1 MPAGIEIYNYVTNQ
15 KGSPAIWSDTLGA
28 RPPAGF
34 TGRIFISID
43 TLEVY
48 RDNGFNWDLIGSG
61 GGGVNIYNSNGSLTG
76 TRFVNMAASQLWF
89 QQSFGS
95 DLEINFD
102 NPNASNAKTLFFN
115 RSTTRRIG
123 VSVKDNEIG
132 NNTGSNFYIDAY
144 GDNGLFL
151 LTPFAIERGTGQK
164 NLLANKNITNGTQV
178 LTGQYNI
185 TTSNYTNNIFL
196 TGGNPHGAN
205 HNNFTLKT
213 NGNLDIDNAIFLG
226 AQSNVLRVQG
236 PSGQVTNLPALG
248 LRASCANLNQIQFNL
263 SAGVNLIYTQLAVNQ
278 SLGIYRLTANG
289 TLQINNAYS
298 LLLNSL
304 NEYNYTNI
312 NFTGGRW
319 GIFQAGLLDI
329 NYFNG
334 PTLIGT
340 QINAGYKFDVS
351 GTIRSQDAI
360 SINLNTI
367 PAAGTNLTRLYC
379 NDIAPNHSAL
389 HIRNEN
395 GTILKMYQETTAVTA
410 ATVVHNPGGTAIKT
424 QDTFDGYTLEQVV
437 KALRNQGLLN

>member
-15 KGSPAIWSDTLGA
+15 KGSPAIWSDLLSS

-34 TGRIFISID
+34 TGRIFISIN
-43 TLEVY
+43 TYEIY
-48 RDNGFNWDLIGSG
+48 RDNGSSWDLLGATG
-61 GGGVNIYNSNGSLTG
+61 GPPINIYTSDGGLPGTRVMDLNNWRLLFRSNGRARIGIS
-76 TRFVNMAASQLWF
+76 NNAQSEKNIQF
-89 QQSFGS
+89 QT
-95 DLEINFD
+95 NFD
-102 NPNASNAKTLFFN
+102 P
-115 RSTTRRIG
+115 RI
-123 VSVKDNEIG
+123 VLEVKDFETG
-132 NNTGSNFYIDAY
+132 NSKGSNFYINVYDDFVSPPFSAFNIIRSSGQKNLISKLNITNNTDVLTGEY
-144 GDNGLFL
+144 NLAVSTFDNGLF
-151 LTPFAIERGTGQK
+151 I
-164 NLLANKNITNGTQV
+164 
-178 LTGQYNI
+178 
-185 TTSNYTNNIFL
+185 
-196 TGGNPHGAN
+196 TGGNPHGAS
-205 HNNFTLKT
+205 HNNYTLQT
-213 NGNLDIDNAIFLG
+213 SGDLDINNGIFLG
-226 AQSNVLRVQG
+226 AQSNVLRLEG

-278 SLGIYRLTANG
+278 SLGIYRLTTNG

-379 NDIAPNHSAL
+379 NDIAANHSAL
-389 HIRNEN
+389 HIKNEN